1 MQKLNNLKLTLNNM
15 LTFKNSFNRIVIS
28 YYI

>member
-1 MQKLNNLKLTLNNM
+1 MQKLNNLKLVLNNM

>member
-1 MQKLNNLKLTLNNM
+1 MQKLNNLKLALNNM